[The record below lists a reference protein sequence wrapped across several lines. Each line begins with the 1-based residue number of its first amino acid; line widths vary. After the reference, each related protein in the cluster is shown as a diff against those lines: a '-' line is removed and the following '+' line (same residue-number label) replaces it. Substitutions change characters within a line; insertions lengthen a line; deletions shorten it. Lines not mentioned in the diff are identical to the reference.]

1 MYYDE
6 LKKLDSLNEG
16 ILVESD
22 DAEFEGLYAGDVEK
36 IRTALEE
43 IEDKMDTSVA
53 IRQLRLMSKYL
64 DKLVRGT
71 I

>member
-6 LKKLDSLNEG
+6 LKKLDSLNEE

-22 DAEFEGLYAGDVEK
+22 DAEFEGLYAGDIEK
-36 IRTALEE
+36 IRIALEQL
-43 IEDKMDTSVA
+43 EDKMDTSIAVRQ
-53 IRQLRLMSKYL
+53 IRLVGKYL

>member
-22 DAEFEGLYAGDVEK
+22 DAEFEGLYAGDIEK
-36 IRTALEE
+36 IRIALEQL
-43 IEDKMDTSVA
+43 EDKMDTSIAVRQ
-53 IRQLRLMSKYL
+53 IRLVGKYL